1 MIGMSFLS
9 FLTLLI
15 ISIVISVILS
25 LVKVGVTDGFI
36 VMLIVG
42 WFGAWLGSPVFGY
55 WWEALSVEYVYI
67 VPAVLGALVAISLC
81 AAKGKFIEGIL
92 TKLAKKE

>member
-1 MIGMSFLS
+1 MIGMGFSS

-15 ISIVISVILS
+15 ISIVVSVILS
-25 LVKVGVTDGFI
+25 LLKVRVTGGFI

-55 WWEALSVEYVYI
+55 WWEVLSVEYVYI
-67 VPAVLGALVAISLC
+67 VPAVLGSLVAICLC
-81 AAKGKFIEGIL
+81 ASKGKFIEGVL
-92 TKLAKKE
+92 TKLAKKA

>member
-1 MIGMSFLS
+1 MIGMGFSA

-15 ISIVISVILS
+15 IAIVVSVILS
-25 LVKVGVTDGFI
+25 LVKVRVTGGFI

-55 WWEALSVEYVYI
+55 WWEALSVEGVYI
-67 VPAVLGALVAISLC
+67 VPAVLGSLVAISLC
-81 AAKGKFIEGIL
+81 ASKGKFIEGVL
-92 TKLAKKE
+92 AKLAKKE